1 MNLKPETVKAAVLA
15 DRAIA
20 WAQITSHMEVSR
32 MNKHSLTYVDLHPEP
47 VQQEDEPSDWL
58 IWLGAAVV
66 LVGACATVAILFT
79 LGGGS

>member
-1 MNLKPETVKAAVLA
+1 MRHLTPETVKAIVLA

-47 VQQEDEPSDWL
+47 VQQDDPSEWL

-66 LVGACATVAILFT
+66 LVCSCAAVAILFT